1 MSSLCRKDSKL
12 LDISES
18 EIHPHLAF
26 GEAYLALGR
35 VEEAVASAER
45 AHHNLPSHSMP
56 IGLLAACLVR
66 LGEKDRA
73 ETLVREIGDSPTPIW
88 GRAWYH
94 LLCSEI
100 DAAAYWYE
108 KMIEARDMFAPV
120 YANSLYTAELRA
132 SPHWAKLARMM
143 NLPGSAA

>member
-1 MSSLCRKDSKL
+1 MKA
-12 LDISES
+12 LDIAKNEM
-18 EIHPHLAF
+18 HPHTGF

-35 VEEAVASAER
+35 VAEAVAAAETGHR
-45 AHHNLPSHSMP
+45 NLPQQAMGT
-56 IGLLAACLVR
+56 GLLAASLVR

-73 ETLVREIGDSPTPIW
+73 DVLLREMGDSPVPIW

-100 DAAAYWYE
+100 DTAASWYE
-108 KMIEARDMFAPV
+108 KMIEAREMFAPV

-132 SPHWAKLARMM
+132 SPHWPKLARMM
-143 NLPGSAA
+143 NLQGPNA